1 MNTTST
7 VLPGQRT
14 LLACWEAL
22 TRLSPG
28 ARITQTPGALA
39 AVFPSWAPLNNAIL
53 RGGDGE
59 ASDAAEAA
67 RLRALYE
74 EAGVPVW
81 ALWRATDTRDLDTAD
96 AAGALGELKR
106 DTTTLVMH
114 TTLGPGLRKHDGVV
128 AASIDTVARFD
139 DDVRMSA
146 ADLGEPEGAPGLAG
160 WALLHDGLIVATAWT
175 FLNDGDCGVY
185 GVSTLPQWRR
195 RGFAR
200 RLMEHMLADA
210 QEKGAASASLQSTRM
225 GQPLYESLGFTAEGR
240 YEEWVWQ

>member
-1 MNTTST
+1 MSTTTT
-7 VLPGQRT
+7 VLSGQRT

-22 TRLSPG
+22 TWLSPD
-28 ARITQTPGALA
+28 ARIAEMPGAVA

-53 RGGDGE
+53 RAGHSE
-59 ASDAAEAA
+59 VSEAAEAA
-67 RLRALYE
+67 QLGALYE
-74 EAGVPVW
+74 EAGVPAW
-81 ALWRATDTRDLDTAD
+81 ALWRATQTRDLDTPD

-175 FLNDGDCGVY
+175 FVHDGDCGVY
-185 GVSTLPQWRR
+185 GVSTRPQWRR
-195 RGFAR
+195 RGFAK

-210 QEKGAASASLQSTRM
+210 QEKGALSASLQSTRM
-225 GQPLYESLGFTAEGR
+225 GQPLYETLGFTADGR
-240 YEEWVWQ
+240 YEEWIWQ

>member
-1 MNTTST
+1 MSVTTT

-22 TRLSPG
+22 TWLSPG
-28 ARITQTPGALA
+28 ARIVETPGAFA

-53 RGGDGE
+53 RDGHSE
-59 ASDAAEAA
+59 ASEAAEAA
-67 RLRALYE
+67 RLRALYA

-81 ALWRATDTRDLDTAD
+81 ALWRATETLDLETPD

-114 TTLGPGLRKHDGVV
+114 RVLGSGLRTHDGV
-128 AASIDTVARFD
+128 APASIDTVARFD
-139 DDVRMSA
+139 DDVRMTA
-146 ADLGEPEGAPGLAG
+146 ADLGEPEGVPGLAG
-160 WALLHDGLIVATAWT
+160 WALLHQGLIVATAWT
-175 FLNDGDCGVY
+175 FVHEGDCGVY

-195 RGFAR
+195 CGFAK

-210 QEKGAASASLQSTRM
+210 QAQGAVSASLQSTRM
-225 GQPLYESLGFTAEGR
+225 GQPLYETLGFTAAGR
-240 YEEWVWQ
+240 YEEWIWQ